1 MKKIKKD
8 IILILAFFSIAALLW
23 IVPVLQNKLNDGE
36 RSAVVRIYQEGQE
49 IDSYLLSEDVTVPV
63 PYEKEGGYNLLLI
76 ENGRAFISDA
86 DCPDMLCVK
95 QRSIARNGES
105 IICLPHKLVVQIESK
120 EESGLDA
127 ITY

>member
-8 IILILAFFSIAALLW
+8 IILILVFFSIAALLW
-23 IVPVLQNKLNDGE
+23 LVPILQNKLNNDDM
-36 RSAVVRIYQEGQE
+36 SAVVRVYQEGQE
-49 IDSYLLSEDVTVPV
+49 IDSYLLSEDVTVTV
-63 PYEKEGGYNLLLI
+63 PYGKEGSYNLLLI
-76 ENGRAFISDA
+76 ENGQAFISDA

-95 QRSIARNGES
+95 QRSISRNGES

-127 ITY
+127 LTY